1 LARSH
6 LEAIDSDEGQHRRQ
20 CSSFVA
26 LYKGLGFRYPD
37 RENGRLHGEISRLV
51 VTVIQRAGESS
62 FQSVWIAKLV
72 ARLDKRASE
81 DLGIE
86 TEDIL
91 GL

>member
-1 LARSH
+1 LARGQ

-26 LYKGLGFRYPD
+26 LHKGLGFRYPD
-37 RENGRLHGEISRLV
+37 CKHGGLRGEISRLV
-51 VTVIQRAGESS
+51 MSVIQRAGQSTL
-62 FQSVWIAKLV
+62 QSVWIAKLV
-72 ARLDKRASE
+72 ARLGKRAPA

-91 GL
+91 DL